1 MAKTIEEVMT
11 RDVEVIHPNDT
22 VREAAEKMAQ
32 LNVGPIPVC
41 DGQTILGMITDR
53 DIVVRVIA
61 QGMDPNVTRVADAMT
76 ANVQY
81 CFMDDDIDTAL
92 ELMSSKQIRRLLVLD
107 RNKKLVGIV
116 ALGDISQEA
125 SEHETAEALE
135 SISEPSAPMH

>member
-1 MAKTIEEVMT
+1 MAKKIEEVMT
-11 RDVEVIHPNDT
+11 RDVEVINPNDT

-61 QGMDPNVTRVADAMT
+61 QGMDPGVTRVADAMT

-92 ELMSSKQIRRLLVLD
+92 QLMSEKQIRRLLVLD

-125 SEHETAEALE
+125 SGRETAETLE